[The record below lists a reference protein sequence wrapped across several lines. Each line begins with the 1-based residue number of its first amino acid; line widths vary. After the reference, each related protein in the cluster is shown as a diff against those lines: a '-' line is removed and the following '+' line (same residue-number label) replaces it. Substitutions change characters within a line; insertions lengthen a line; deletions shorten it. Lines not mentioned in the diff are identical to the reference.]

1 MSTGLGCEQPPGL
14 KPPADP
20 PCDKTKM
27 TNRYCAGIC
36 YAYLKDA
43 ADYDGVIFAGTQVGS
58 QCWCGGGS
66 AGSGHGGQWDFKP
79 GSACTAPCTGAPSE
93 KCGGQ
98 YMNTVTKIDCTTSG
112 WALVLGLLLG
122 GSAYLGAGIVYGT
135 RTRGGAAGL
144 TKHPHYPQFLSLQGL
159 VADGVAFARG
169 KQHGQGNLVGGGYAA
184 VHPHER
190 SREQPSRTG
199 KAPQDRST
207 RGSKKSKKEAKEPRV
222 DKEQAHGQ
230 STALERAAAT
240 PAPAAAATA
249 AGDGGRESHPNRYYC
264 VVRSRRARC

>member
-1 MSTGLGCEQPPGL
+1 
-14 KPPADP
+14 
-20 PCDKTKM
+20 M

-169 KQHGQGNLVGGGYAA
+169 KQHGQGSLVGAGYAA